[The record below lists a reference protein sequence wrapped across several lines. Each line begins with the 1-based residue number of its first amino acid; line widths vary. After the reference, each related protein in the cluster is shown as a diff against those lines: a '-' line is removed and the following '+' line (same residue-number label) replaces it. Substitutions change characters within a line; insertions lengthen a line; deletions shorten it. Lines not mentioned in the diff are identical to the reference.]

1 MATSKRAYNYTEAP
15 AIDMII
21 DIAIAIIE
29 QVQKPTLAFLLGGML
44 LAALGSKLEVPE
56 PVYKFVVMLL
66 LLKVGLGAGISI
78 READLV
84 ALAVPAVCAVLAGIG
99 IVLLGSNTL
108 ARWRGVSKVD
118 AYATAGLFGAV
129 SASTLAAAMA
139 MLDEEGILYEGF
151 IGALYPFMDI
161 AALVTAI
168 LLAKMSAARATQTA
182 GAILPQNGVA
192 TMTMDGLAS
201 GLPKQSRPSDKAPT
215 PHGLV
220 RTILTDTI
228 QSAAISAL
236 LLGIAIGVL
245 GRPENVYASFYE
257 PLFRG
262 LLSILM
268 LVMGMEAW
276 ARLSELRKVAHA
288 YLLYGLTAPLVHGL
302 IGFGLG
308 IAAHQITG
316 FSAGGVVLLA
326 VMAASSSD
334 ISGPPTMRG
343 ALPEA
348 NASAYVG
355 ASTGLGTPVAILSIP
370 LWIWLSDVL
379 IGL

>member
-1 MATSKRAYNYTEAP
+1 M
-15 AIDMII
+15 DMIF
-21 DIAIAIIE
+21 DIASTVIA
-29 QVQKPTLAFLLGGML
+29 QLQKPTLAFLLGGMM

-84 ALAVPAVCAVLAGIG
+84 ALAVPAVCAILAGVG

-108 ARWRGVSKVD
+108 ARWKGVSKMD
-118 AYATAGLFGAV
+118 GYATAGLFGAV

-139 MLDEEGILYEGF
+139 MLDAEEIFYEGF
-151 IGALYPFMDI
+151 IGALYPFMDV

-168 LLAKMSAARATQTA
+168 LLAKLSAARAAETA
-182 GAILPQNGVA
+182 QATLPQNGIA
-192 TMTMDGLAS
+192 AMTMDGLAS
-201 GLPKQSRPSDKAPT
+201 GLPKQPRASDKKPV

-220 RTILTDTI
+220 GTILTDTV

-245 GRPENVYASFYE
+245 GRPESVYASFYE

-288 YLLYGLTAPLVHGL
+288 YVLYGLTAPLIHGL

-308 IAAHQITG
+308 MIAHQITG

-370 LWIWLSDVL
+370 LWIWLADL
-379 IGL
+379 AIGL

>member
-1 MATSKRAYNYTEAP
+1 M
-15 AIDMII
+15 DII
-21 DIAIAIIE
+21 FSIVSTVIE
-29 QVQKPTLAFLLGGML
+29 QVQKPTLAFLIGGMA
-44 LAALGSKLEVPE
+44 LAACGSKLAVPE

-78 READLV
+78 READLI
-84 ALAVPAVCAVLAGIG
+84 ALAVPAVCAIAAGIA

-108 ARWRGVSKVD
+108 ARWKGVSKMD
-118 AYATAGLFGAV
+118 GYATAGLFGAV

-139 MLDEEGILYEGF
+139 MLDGEGISYEGF

-168 LLAKMSAARATQTA
+168 LLAKMSQARAAAEATMPQD
-182 GAILPQNGVA
+182 GAA
-192 TMTMDGLAS
+192 AMTMDGLAS
-201 GLPKQSRPSDKAPT
+201 GLPKTPRASDKQNA

-220 RTILTDTI
+220 GTILTDTV

-245 GRPENVYASFYE
+245 GRPEAVFESFYE

-288 YLLYGLTAPLVHGL
+288 YVIYGLTAPLIHGL
-302 IGFGLG
+302 IGFSLG
-308 IAAHQITG
+308 MVAHHITG
-316 FSAGGVVLLA
+316 FSAGGVVLLS

-370 LWIWLSDVL
+370 LFIWLADMF

>member
-1 MATSKRAYNYTEAP
+1 
-15 AIDMII
+15 MII
-21 DIAIAIIE
+21 DIATAIIE

-192 TMTMDGLAS
+192 SMTMDGLAS

-220 RTILTDTI
+220 RTILTDTV

>member
-1 MATSKRAYNYTEAP
+1 
-15 AIDMII
+15 MII
-21 DIAIAIIE
+21 DIANAIIE
-29 QVQKPTLAFLLGGML
+29 QLQKPTLAFLLGGML

-99 IVLLGSNTL
+99 IVFLGSNTL
-108 ARWRGVSKVD
+108 ARWRGVAKVD

-139 MLDEEGILYEGF
+139 MLDEEDILYEGF

-201 GLPKQSRPSDKAPT
+201 GLPKQSRPSDKVPT

-220 RTILTDTI
+220 GTILTDTV

-245 GRPENVYASFYE
+245 GRPEIVYDNFYE
-257 PLFRG
+257 PLFHG

-308 IAAHQITG
+308 MAAHQITG
-316 FSAGGVVLLA
+316 FSVGGVVLLA

-379 IGL
+379 IGH

>member
-1 MATSKRAYNYTEAP
+1 
-15 AIDMII
+15 
-21 DIAIAIIE
+21 
-29 QVQKPTLAFLLGGML
+29 
-44 LAALGSKLEVPE
+44 
-56 PVYKFVVMLL
+56 
-66 LLKVGLGAGISI
+66 
-78 READLV
+78 
-84 ALAVPAVCAVLAGIG
+84 
-99 IVLLGSNTL
+99 
-108 ARWRGVSKVD
+108 
-118 AYATAGLFGAV
+118 
-129 SASTLAAAMA
+129 MA
-139 MLDEEGILYEGF
+139 MLDEEGIFYEGF

-168 LLAKMSAARATQTA
+168 LLAKMSAARTA
-182 GAILPQNGVA
+182 QRVQAPQSAEVVLPQNGVA
-192 TMTMDGLAS
+192 AMTMDGLAS
-201 GLPKQSRPSDKAPT
+201 GLPKQPRPSDRART

-220 RTILTDTI
+220 GTILTDTV

-245 GRPENVYASFYE
+245 GRPETVYASFYE

-288 YLLYGLTAPLVHGL
+288 YVLYGLTAPLVHGL

-308 IAAHQITG
+308 TVAHQITG

-370 LWIWLSDVL
+370 LWIWLADL
-379 IGL
+379 FIGL